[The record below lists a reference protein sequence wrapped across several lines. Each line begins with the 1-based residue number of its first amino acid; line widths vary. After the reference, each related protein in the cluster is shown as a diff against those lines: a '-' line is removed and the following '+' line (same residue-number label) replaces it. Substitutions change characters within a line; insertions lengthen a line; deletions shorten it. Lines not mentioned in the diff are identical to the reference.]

1 MKLTALTALAALATF
16 PALAQ
21 PAQPQISL
29 AQRLTLD
36 QGQVTDMIGS
46 WKAAILQ
53 QQAALEAAQKQ
64 VADLTKAG
72 TDKDAEIASL
82 KKQAVDAKPA
92 DAKVDAK

>member
-1 MKLTALTALAALATF
+1 MKLVTLTILASLATF
-16 PALAQ
+16 PAFAQ
-21 PAQPQISL
+21 QTQISL

-64 VADLTKAG
+64 VVDLTKQLA
-72 TDKDAEIASL
+72 DAKAP
-82 KKQAVDAKPA
+82 AADAKPA
-92 DAKVDAK
+92 DAPK

>member
-1 MKLTALTALAALATF
+1 MKLTALTTFAALVTL

-64 VADLTKAG
+64 VADLTKQLA
-72 TDKDAEIASL
+72 DAKAPEA
-82 KKQAVDAKPA
+82 DAKPA
-92 DAKVDAK
+92 DAPK

>member
-1 MKLTALTALAALATF
+1 MKLFTLTTIAAFATF
-16 PALAQ
+16 PAFAQ
-21 PAQPQISL
+21 QPQISL

-92 DAKVDAK
+92 DAKTDAK